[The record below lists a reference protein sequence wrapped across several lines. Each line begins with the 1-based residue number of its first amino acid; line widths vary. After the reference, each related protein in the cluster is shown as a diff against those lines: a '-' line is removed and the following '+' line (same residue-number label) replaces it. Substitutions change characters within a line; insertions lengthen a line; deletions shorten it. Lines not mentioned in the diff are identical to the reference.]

1 MLYPHHEDPE
11 LTRELFQNPTAEYRG
26 TPFWAW
32 NCALD
37 EKELRRQIGVL
48 NQMGMGGFHMHCRTG
63 MATEYL
69 SEEFMDLIRAC
80 VDEAESRHMLAWL
93 YDEDRW
99 PSGAAGGLV
108 TKDRRYS
115 ARYLLFTPTPY
126 GSGGDVG
133 QENISASVGARM
145 ENGTLLGRYEIC
157 LKDGCLANYR
167 RLTEDE
173 AAEGDVWY
181 AYLEVS
187 GPSPW
192 YNNQTYL
199 NTIDPAA
206 VRRFVEVTHEAYKR
220 AVGDRF
226 GNTIPAIFTD
236 EPQFSHKQSLD
247 FADDRRD
254 VTLPFTDDFPDT
266 FRQTYGADI
275 LDSLPELF
283 WDLPDNRPSLARY
296 RYHDHLAERFA
307 AAFADTVGGWC
318 RDNGIM
324 LTGHMMEEPTLES
337 QTKALGEAMRSYR
350 SFQLPGIDMLCD
362 WREFT
367 TAKQAQSA
375 AHQYGRPGVMSEL
388 YGVTNWDFDFRGHK
402 LAGDWQAALG
412 VTVRVPHLA
421 WVSMGGGAKRDYPAS
436 INYQSPW
443 YTEYRYVE
451 DYFGRINT
459 ALTRGEALV
468 RVGVVHP
475 VESYWLHWGPRE
487 QTAEARAAL
496 DDQFQNL
503 CSWLLTGLLDFD
515 YIAESL
521 LPDQCRKGGAPLAV
535 GEMKY
540 DTILVPGCETIRS
553 TTLERL
559 EAFRAAGGRLIFVG
573 GVPGLVDAQP
583 SERAKILAEQSE
595 RVPMEQFALLK
606 ALEPERFIEVRKGSG
621 ERSDDLLHQLRADGD
636 ARWLFLCHAFNPR
649 NKDVVRPE
657 QLHIRLRG
665 CWRGELW
672 DCMTGEV
679 HPLSMNAKDGWTRL
693 ERTFHAHDSLLIRL
707 TPCTGTEPQ
716 AETAPAG
723 TEKRWRQV
731 RMPQPMAIHLAE
743 PNVLVLDQAQY
754 ALDGEKWQPAEELLR
769 IDNIARN
776 RLNRPQRMGHFAQP
790 WVTKDDDPE
799 WGSHTLALRFFLDL
813 RADIAGAHLALEESG
828 HAVVALDGDVL
839 PTQPDGW
846 YVDRA
851 IHTIPL
857 PPLAKGMHALTVSY
871 DYGRPLNIENLFLLG
886 AFGVTV
892 TGATAHITPLPRR
905 IAYGDITRQ
914 SLPFY
919 GGNLT
924 YEVPVQ
930 AGENGLKLKIPQYRG
945 AVVDVSL
952 DGDFVGKICYAPY
965 ELEIPCA
972 PGEHRLQITVYGN
985 RVNTFNALHNCND
998 AETWYGPDSWRSTG
1012 DEWSYE
1018 YRLKPC
1024 GLLIAPM
1031 LYV

>member
-1 MLYPHHEDPE
+1 MLYPHRDDPE
-11 LTRELFQNPTAEYRG
+11 LSRELFRNPTSEYRG

-32 NCALD
+32 NCELD
-37 EKELRRQIGVL
+37 EAELRRQIGVL
-48 NQMGMGGFHMHCRTG
+48 EQMGMGGFHMHCRTG

-69 SEEFMDLIRAC
+69 SDDFMKLIRAC
-80 VDEAESRHMLAWL
+80 ADEAEDRHMLAWL

-126 GSGGDVG
+126 GAGGEVG

-145 ENGTLLGRYEIC
+145 ENGTLLARYAVR
-157 LKDGCLANYR
+157 LQDGCLMDYR
-167 RLTEDE
+167 RLDDGEN
-173 AAEGDVWY
+173 AEGDVWY
-181 AYLEVS
+181 AYLEVA
-187 GPSPW
+187 GPSAW

-226 GNTIPAIFTD
+226 GGTIPAIFTD
-236 EPQFSHKQSLD
+236 EPQFTRKQALD
-247 FADDRRD
+247 FAGDHRD
-254 VTLPFTDDFPDT
+254 VTLPFTDDFPET
-266 FRQTYGADI
+266 FRRTYGADI

-283 WDLPDNRPSLARY
+283 WDLPDGQPSLARY

-324 LTGHMMEEPTLES
+324 LTGHMMDEPTLES
-337 QTKALGEAMRSYR
+337 QTGALGEAMRSYR

-362 WREFT
+362 RREFT

-375 AHQYGRPGVMSEL
+375 ARQFGCPGVLSEL

-412 VTVRVPHLA
+412 VTVRVHHLA

-443 YTEYRYVE
+443 YAQYRYVE
-451 DYFGRINT
+451 DYFGRVNT
-459 ALTRGEALV
+459 ALTRGEPEV

-487 QTAEARAAL
+487 QTADARAAL
-496 DDQFQNL
+496 DSQFESL
-503 CSWLLTGLLDFD
+503 CTWLLTGLVDFD

-521 LPDQCRKGGAPLAV
+521 LPGQCPRSGAPLQV
-535 GEMKY
+535 GQMAY

-553 TTLERL
+553 TTLDRL

-573 GVPGLVDAQP
+573 RVPQLVDAQP
-583 SERAKILAEQSE
+583 SDRALRLAEKCL
-595 RVPMEQFALLK
+595 RVAMEKQALLA
-606 ALEPERFIEVRKGSG
+606 ALEPERFIEVRKGDG
-621 ERSDDLLHQLRADGD
+621 ARSDDLLYQLRRDGE
-636 ARWLFLCHAFNPR
+636 AHWLFLCHAFNPENR
-649 NKDVVRPE
+649 DVVRPE
-657 QLHIRLRG
+657 RLHVRLKG
-665 CWRGELW
+665 CWHGEVW
-672 DCMTGEV
+672 NCMTGAVEQL
-679 HPLSMNAKDGWTRL
+679 PMACDGEFTRF
-693 ERTFHAHDSLLIRL
+693 ERTFHAHDSLLLRL
-707 TPCTGTEPQ
+707 LPGAQADAPEAMDDGCDPQ
-716 AETAPAG
+716 W
-723 TEKRWRQV
+723 KQL
-731 RMPQPMAIHLAE
+731 RMPQPMAIHLEE
-743 PNVLVLDQAQY
+743 PNVLVLDQAQFS
-754 ALDGEKWQPAEELLR
+754 LDGEPWQMSEELLR
-769 IDNIARN
+769 VDNIARL

-790 WVTKDDDPE
+790 WVTKNDDPE
-799 WGSHTLALRFFLDL
+799 WGTHTLALRFFLDL
-813 RADIAGAHLALEESG
+813 RTPVSGAHLALEESG
-828 HAVVALDGDVL
+828 HAVISLDGDLL
-839 PTQPDGW
+839 PTKSDGW
-846 YVDRA
+846 YVDHA

-857 PPLAKGMHALTVSY
+857 PPMEKGVHALTVTY

-886 AFGVTV
+886 NFGVTV
-892 TGATAHITPLPRR
+892 EGSMAHVTALPKR

-924 YEVPVQ
+924 YEIPVQ

-945 AVVDVSL
+945 AVVDVAL
-952 DGDFVGKICYAPY
+952 DGVFAGKIAYAPY
-965 ELEIPCA
+965 ECVIPCA

-998 AETWYGPDSWRSTG
+998 ANTWYGPDSWRSTG
-1012 DEWSYE
+1012 DEWCYE

-1031 LYV
+1031 LYA

>member
-1 MLYPHHEDPE
+1 MLYPHRDEPE
-11 LTRELFQNPTAEYRG
+11 LSRELFRNPTSEYRG
-26 TPFWAW
+26 APFWAW
-32 NCALD
+32 NCELD
-37 EKELRRQIGVL
+37 EAELRRQIGVL

-69 SEEFMDLIRAC
+69 SEEFMKLIRAC
-80 VDEAESRHMLAWL
+80 ADEAESRHMLAWL

-99 PSGAAGGLV
+99 PSGAAGGIV

-126 GSGGDVG
+126 GTGAAVG
-133 QENISASVGARM
+133 QENTSASVGGRM
-145 ENGTLLGRYEIC
+145 ENGTLLARYEVR
-157 LKDGCLANYR
+157 LKDGCLDGYR
-167 RLTEDE
+167 RLRDDE
-173 AAEGDVWY
+173 AAAGDVWC

-187 GPSPW
+187 GPSTW

-199 NTIDPAA
+199 NTLDPAA

-226 GNTIPAIFTD
+226 GGSIPAIFTD
-236 EPQFSHKQSLD
+236 EPQFSHKQALD
-247 FADDRRD
+247 FASDRKD

-275 LDSLPELF
+275 LDALPELF
-283 WDLPDNRPSLARY
+283 WDLPEGRPSLARY

-318 RDNGIM
+318 RENGLM
-324 LTGHMMEEPTLES
+324 LTGHMMDEPTLES
-337 QTKALGEAMRSYR
+337 QTGALGEAMRSYR

-412 VTVRVPHLA
+412 VTVRVHHLA

-443 YTEYRYVE
+443 HTEYRYVE
-451 DYFGRINT
+451 DYFGRVNA
-459 ALTRGEALV
+459 ALTRGVPQV
-468 RVGVVHP
+468 RVGVIHP

-487 QTAEARAAL
+487 QTADDRAAL
-496 DDQFQNL
+496 DGQFASL
-503 CSWLLTGLLDFD
+503 CTWLLTGLVDFD

-521 LPDQCRKGGAPLAV
+521 LPDQCAAGSAPLRV
-535 GEMKY
+535 GEMAY
-540 DTILVPGCETIRS
+540 DTILVPGCETIRA

-573 GVPGLVDAQP
+573 RVPHLVDAQL
-583 SERAKILAEQSE
+583 SDRAQRLAAGCECVAMERH
-595 RVPMEQFALLK
+595 ALLK
-606 ALEPERFIEVRKGSG
+606 ALEPERFIEVRRGNG
-621 ERSDDLLHQLRADGD
+621 ERSHDLLYQLRRDGE
-636 ARWLFLCHAFNPR
+636 ARWLFLCHAYRPENP
-649 NKDVVRPE
+649 DVVRPE
-657 QLHIRLRG
+657 RLHVRLKGR
-665 CWRGELW
+665 WKGEVW

-679 HPLSMNAKDGWTRL
+679 EPLCTACDGDWTRF
-693 ERTFHAHDSLLIRL
+693 ERTFHAHDSLLVRL
-707 TPCTGTEPQ
+707 LPE
-716 AETAPAG
+716 ALA
-723 TEKRWRQV
+723 EKRADAPVKPEKAWRRV
-731 RMPQPMAIHLAE
+731 RMPQPLAIELAE

-754 ALDGEKWQPAEELLR
+754 ALDGENWQMAEELLR
-769 IDNIARN
+769 IDNIARQ
-776 RLNRPQRMGHFAQP
+776 RLGRPLRMGHFAQP
-790 WVTKDDDPE
+790 WVTRDEDPE
-799 WGSHTLALRFFLDL
+799 WGRHTLALRFFLDL
-813 RADIAGAHLALEESG
+813 RAPVTGAHLALEESA
-828 HAVVALDGDVL
+828 HAVVALDGEPL
-839 PTQPDGW
+839 PTRPDGW
-846 YVDRA
+846 YVDHA
-851 IHTIPL
+851 IHTVPL
-857 PPLAKGMHALTVSY
+857 PPMDRGMHALTVTY
-871 DYGRPLNIENLFLLG
+871 DYGRPLNVENLFLLG
-886 AFGVTV
+886 DFGVTV
-892 TGATAHITPLPRR
+892 IGATAHVTELPRR

-924 YEVPVQ
+924 YEIPVQ
-930 AGENGLKLKIPQYRG
+930 AGENGLKLRIPQYRG
-945 AVVDVSL
+945 AVVDVAL
-952 DGDFVGKICYAPY
+952 DGEFAGKIAYAPY
-965 ELEIPCA
+965 ELELPCA
-972 PGEHRLQITVYGN
+972 PGEHRLRITVYGN

-1024 GLLIAPM
+1024 GLLVAPE
-1031 LYV
+1031 LFV